1 MTPPEAPEV
10 PEAPEAP
17 DAKGAKD
24 AKDAKAR
31 ADGKPIE
38 FRGLSKRY
46 RDRWAVQD
54 LSFTVAPGRV
64 TGFLG
69 PNGAG
74 KTTTLRML
82 LGLTAPTS
90 GTATVGGRP
99 YRDLAQPLRTVGAML
114 DESGTH
120 RRRTGRDHLRVQC
133 AATGLPARRAD
144 EVLDHVG
151 LAQAGGRRYGEYSL
165 GMRQRLNLAQALL
178 GDPPVLILDEPSNG
192 LDPEGIAWMRA
203 LLRTLAA
210 EGRTVLVSSHLISEV
225 EQTADDLVIISQ
237 GRLVAEGSSREI
249 AARVRGE
256 ARVRVRASRPAELAA
271 ALTSAGAVVTRP
283 PAGDGLLIVS
293 GLGTGAVAAAAATHG
308 GELYELAEDAPDL
321 EQAFLRLTQGKA
333 EIR

>member
-1 MTPPEAPEV
+1 MTSPEV
-10 PEAPEAP
+10 
-17 DAKGAKD
+17 KD
-24 AKDAKAR
+24 APAPAGGR
-31 ADGKPIE
+31 TLE

-46 RDRWAVQD
+46 RDRSAVED
-54 LSFTVAPGRV
+54 LSFTVGPGRV

-90 GTATVGGRP
+90 GTATIDGQL
-99 YRDLAQPLRTVGAML
+99 YRDLEQPLRTVGAML

-151 LAQAGGRRYGEYSL
+151 LARAGGRRYEEYSL

-192 LDPEGIAWMRA
+192 LDPEGIAWMRS
-203 LLRTLAA
+203 LLRKLAA
-210 EGRTVLVSSHLISEV
+210 EGRTVLVSSHLISEI

-237 GRLVAEGSSREI
+237 GRLVAEGPSREI

-256 ARVRVRASRPAELAA
+256 SRVRVRCARPAELAA
-271 ALTSAGAVVTRP
+271 ALVAAGATVADP
-283 PAGDGLLIVS
+283 PAEDGLLFVG
-293 GLGTGAVAAAAATHG
+293 GLGTGAVAALAAAHG

>member
-1 MTPPEAPEV
+1 MTSPAVQDAP
-10 PEAPEAP
+10 AP
-17 DAKGAKD
+17 
-24 AKDAKAR
+24 
-31 ADGKPIE
+31 ADGRTLE

-46 RDRWAVQD
+46 RDRSAVQD
-54 LSFTVAPGRV
+54 LSFTVRPGRV

-90 GTATVGGRP
+90 GTATIGGQR
-99 YRDLAQPLRTVGAML
+99 YRDLGQPLRTVGAML

-144 EVLDHVG
+144 EVLDQVG
-151 LAQAGGRRYGEYSL
+151 LARAGGRRYEEYSL

-178 GDPPVLILDEPSNG
+178 GDPPVLILDEPANG

-203 LLRTLAA
+203 LLKGLAA

-237 GRLVAEGSSREI
+237 GRLVAEGASRDI

-256 ARVRVRASRPAELAA
+256 SRVRVRSSRPAELAA
-271 ALTSAGAVVTRP
+271 ALTAAGATVTVP
-283 PAGDGLLIVS
+283 PAEDGLLFVG
-293 GLGTGAVAAAAATHG
+293 GLGTGAVAALAAANG
-308 GELYELAEDAPDL
+308 GELYELTEDAPDL

>member
-1 MTPPEAPEV
+1 MTSPAVQDAP
-10 PEAPEAP
+10 AP
-17 DAKGAKD
+17 
-24 AKDAKAR
+24 
-31 ADGKPIE
+31 ADGRTLE

-46 RDRWAVQD
+46 RDRSAVQD
-54 LSFTVAPGRV
+54 LSFTVRPGRV

-90 GTATVGGRP
+90 GTATIGGQR
-99 YRDLAQPLRTVGAML
+99 YRDLGQPLRTVGAML

-144 EVLDHVG
+144 EVLDQVG
-151 LAQAGGRRYGEYSL
+151 LARAGGRRYEEYSL

-178 GDPPVLILDEPSNG
+178 GDPPVLILDEPANG

-203 LLRTLAA
+203 LLKGLAA

-237 GRLVAEGSSREI
+237 GRLVAEGASRDI

-256 ARVRVRASRPAELAA
+256 SRVRVRSSRPAELAA
-271 ALTSAGAVVTRP
+271 ALVAAGATVTDP
-283 PAGDGLLIVS
+283 PAEDGPLFVG
-293 GLGTGAVAAAAATHG
+293 GLGTGAVAALAAAHG
-308 GELYELAEDAPDL
+308 GELYELTEDAPDL

>member
-1 MTPPEAPEV
+1 MTSPAVQDAP
-10 PEAPEAP
+10 AP
-17 DAKGAKD
+17 
-24 AKDAKAR
+24 
-31 ADGKPIE
+31 ADGRTLE

-46 RDRWAVQD
+46 RDRSAVQD
-54 LSFTVAPGRV
+54 LSFTVRPGRV

-90 GTATVGGRP
+90 GTATIGGQR
-99 YRDLAQPLRTVGAML
+99 YRDLGQPLRTVGAML

-144 EVLDHVG
+144 EVLDQVG
-151 LAQAGGRRYGEYSL
+151 LARAGGRRYEEYSL

-178 GDPPVLILDEPSNG
+178 GDPPVLILDEPANG

-203 LLRTLAA
+203 LLKGLAA

-237 GRLVAEGSSREI
+237 GRLVAEGASRDI

-256 ARVRVRASRPAELAA
+256 SRVRVRSSRPAELAA
-271 ALTSAGAVVTRP
+271 ALVAAGATVTDP
-283 PAGDGLLIVS
+283 PAEDGPLFVG
-293 GLGTGAVAAAAATHG
+293 GLGTGAVAALAAAHG
-308 GELYELAEDAPDL
+308 GELYELTEDAPDL
-321 EQAFLRLTQGKA
+321 EQAFLRLTQGEA

>member
-1 MTPPEAPEV
+1 MTSPAVQDAP
-10 PEAPEAP
+10 AP
-17 DAKGAKD
+17 
-24 AKDAKAR
+24 
-31 ADGKPIE
+31 ADGRTLE

-46 RDRWAVQD
+46 RDRSAVQD
-54 LSFTVAPGRV
+54 LSFTVRPGRV

-82 LGLTAPTS
+82 LRLTAPTS
-90 GTATVGGRP
+90 GTATIGGQR
-99 YRDLAQPLRTVGAML
+99 YRDLGQPLRTVGAML

-144 EVLDHVG
+144 EVLDQVG
-151 LAQAGGRRYGEYSL
+151 LARAGGRRYEEYSL

-178 GDPPVLILDEPSNG
+178 GDPPVLILDEPANG

-203 LLRTLAA
+203 LLKGLAA

-237 GRLVAEGSSREI
+237 GRLVAEGASRDI

-256 ARVRVRASRPAELAA
+256 SRVRVRSSRPAELAA
-271 ALTSAGAVVTRP
+271 ALVAAGATVTEP
-283 PAGDGLLIVS
+283 PAEDGLLFVG
-293 GLGTGAVAAAAATHG
+293 GLGTGAVAALAAAHG
-308 GELYELAEDAPDL
+308 GELYELTEDAPDL

>member
-1 MTPPEAPEV
+1 MTSPAVQDAP
-10 PEAPEAP
+10 AP
-17 DAKGAKD
+17 
-24 AKDAKAR
+24 
-31 ADGKPIE
+31 ADGRTLE

-46 RDRWAVQD
+46 RDRSAVQD
-54 LSFTVAPGRV
+54 LSFTVRPGRV

-90 GTATVGGRP
+90 GTATIGGQR
-99 YRDLAQPLRTVGAML
+99 YRDLGQPLRTVGAML

-144 EVLDHVG
+144 EVLDQVG
-151 LAQAGGRRYGEYSL
+151 LARAGGRRYEEYSL

-178 GDPPVLILDEPSNG
+178 GDPPVLILDEPANG

-203 LLRTLAA
+203 LLKGLAA

-237 GRLVAEGSSREI
+237 GRLVAEGASRDI

-256 ARVRVRASRPAELAA
+256 SRVRVRSSRPAELAA
-271 ALTSAGAVVTRP
+271 ALVTAGATVTEP
-283 PAGDGLLIVS
+283 PAEDGLLFVG
-293 GLGTGAVAAAAATHG
+293 GLGTGAVAALAAAHG
-308 GELYELAEDAPDL
+308 GELYELTEDAPDL

>member
-1 MTPPEAPEV
+1 MTSPAVQDAP
-10 PEAPEAP
+10 AP
-17 DAKGAKD
+17 
-24 AKDAKAR
+24 
-31 ADGKPIE
+31 ADGRTLE

-46 RDRWAVQD
+46 RDRSAVQD
-54 LSFTVAPGRV
+54 LSFTVRPGRV

-90 GTATVGGRP
+90 GTATIGGQR
-99 YRDLAQPLRTVGAML
+99 YRDLGQPLRTVGAML

-144 EVLDHVG
+144 EVLDQVG
-151 LAQAGGRRYGEYSL
+151 LARAGGRRYEEYSL

-178 GDPPVLILDEPSNG
+178 GDPPVLILDEPANG

-203 LLRTLAA
+203 LLKGLAA

-237 GRLVAEGSSREI
+237 GRLVAEGASRDI

-256 ARVRVRASRPAELAA
+256 SRVRVRSSRPAELAA
-271 ALTSAGAVVTRP
+271 ALVAAGATVTDP
-283 PAGDGLLIVS
+283 PVEDGLLFVG
-293 GLGTGAVAAAAATHG
+293 GLGTGAVAALAAAHG
-308 GELYELAEDAPDL
+308 GELYELTEDAPDL

>member
-1 MTPPEAPEV
+1 MTQPAVQDAP
-10 PEAPEAP
+10 AP
-17 DAKGAKD
+17 
-24 AKDAKAR
+24 
-31 ADGKPIE
+31 ADGRTLE

-46 RDRWAVQD
+46 RDRSAVED
-54 LSFTVAPGRV
+54 LSFTVRPGRV

-90 GTATVGGRP
+90 GTATIGGQR
-99 YRDLAQPLRTVGAML
+99 YRDLGQPLRTVGAML

-144 EVLDHVG
+144 EVLDQVG
-151 LAQAGGRRYGEYSL
+151 LARAGGRRYEEYSL

-178 GDPPVLILDEPSNG
+178 GDPPVLILDEPANG

-203 LLRTLAA
+203 LLKGLAA

-237 GRLVAEGSSREI
+237 GRLVAEGASRDI

-256 ARVRVRASRPAELAA
+256 SRVRVRSSRPAELAA
-271 ALTSAGAVVTRP
+271 ALVAAGATVTEP
-283 PAGDGLLIVS
+283 PAEDGLLFVG
-293 GLGTGAVAAAAATHG
+293 GLGTGAVAALAAAHG
-308 GELYELAEDAPDL
+308 GELYELTEDAPDL

>member
-1 MTPPEAPEV
+1 MTQPAVQDAP
-10 PEAPEAP
+10 AP
-17 DAKGAKD
+17 
-24 AKDAKAR
+24 
-31 ADGKPIE
+31 ADGRTLE

-46 RDRWAVQD
+46 RDRSAVQD
-54 LSFTVAPGRV
+54 LSFTVRPGRV

-90 GTATVGGRP
+90 GTATIGGQR
-99 YRDLAQPLRTVGAML
+99 YRDLGQPLRTVGAML

-144 EVLDHVG
+144 EVLDQVG
-151 LAQAGGRRYGEYSL
+151 LARAGGRRYEEYSL

-178 GDPPVLILDEPSNG
+178 GDPPVLILDEPANG

-203 LLRTLAA
+203 LLKGLAA

-237 GRLVAEGSSREI
+237 GRLVAEGASRDI

-256 ARVRVRASRPAELAA
+256 SRVRVRSSRPAELAA
-271 ALTSAGAVVTRP
+271 ALVAAGATVTEP
-283 PAGDGLLIVS
+283 PAEDGLLFVG
-293 GLGTGAVAAAAATHG
+293 GLGTGAVAALAAAHG
-308 GELYELAEDAPDL
+308 GELYELTEDAPDL
-321 EQAFLRLTQGKA
+321 ERAFLRLTQGKA

>member
-1 MTPPEAPEV
+1 MTSPAVQDAP
-10 PEAPEAP
+10 AP
-17 DAKGAKD
+17 
-24 AKDAKAR
+24 
-31 ADGKPIE
+31 ADGRTLE

-46 RDRWAVQD
+46 RDRSAVQD
-54 LSFTVAPGRV
+54 LSFTVRPGRV

-90 GTATVGGRP
+90 GTATIGGQR
-99 YRDLAQPLRTVGAML
+99 YRDLGQPLRTVGAML

-144 EVLDHVG
+144 AVLDQVG
-151 LAQAGGRRYGEYSL
+151 LARAGGRRYEEYSL

-178 GDPPVLILDEPSNG
+178 GDPPVLILDEPANG

-203 LLRTLAA
+203 LLKGLAA
-210 EGRTVLVSSHLISEV
+210 EGRTVLISSHLISEV

-237 GRLVAEGSSREI
+237 GRLVAEGASRDI

-256 ARVRVRASRPAELAA
+256 SRVRVRSSRPAELAA
-271 ALTSAGAVVTRP
+271 ALVAAGATVTDP
-283 PAGDGLLIVS
+283 PAEDGLLFVG
-293 GLGTGAVAAAAATHG
+293 GLGTGAVAALAAAHG
-308 GELYELAEDAPDL
+308 GELYELTEDAPDL

>member
-1 MTPPEAPEV
+1 MTSSAVQDAP
-10 PEAPEAP
+10 AP
-17 DAKGAKD
+17 
-24 AKDAKAR
+24 
-31 ADGKPIE
+31 ADGRTLE

-46 RDRWAVQD
+46 RDRSAVQD
-54 LSFTVAPGRV
+54 LSFTVRPGRV

-90 GTATVGGRP
+90 GTATIGGQR
-99 YRDLAQPLRTVGAML
+99 YRDLGQPLRTVGAML

-144 EVLDHVG
+144 EVLDQVG
-151 LAQAGGRRYGEYSL
+151 LARAGGRRYEEYSL

-178 GDPPVLILDEPSNG
+178 GDPPVLILDEPANG

-203 LLRTLAA
+203 LLKGLAA

-237 GRLVAEGSSREI
+237 GRLVAEGASRHI

-256 ARVRVRASRPAELAA
+256 SRVRVRSSRPAELAA
-271 ALTSAGAVVTRP
+271 ALTAAGATVTDP
-283 PAGDGLLIVS
+283 PAEDGLLFVG
-293 GLGTGAVAAAAATHG
+293 GLGTGAVAALAAAHG
-308 GELYELAEDAPDL
+308 GELYELTEDAPDL

>member
-1 MTPPEAPEV
+1 MTQPAVQDAP
-10 PEAPEAP
+10 AP
-17 DAKGAKD
+17 
-24 AKDAKAR
+24 
-31 ADGKPIE
+31 ADGRTLE

-46 RDRWAVQD
+46 RDRSAVQD
-54 LSFTVAPGRV
+54 LSFTVRPGRV

-90 GTATVGGRP
+90 GTATIGGQR
-99 YRDLAQPLRTVGAML
+99 YRDLGQPLRTVGAML

-144 EVLDHVG
+144 EVLDQVG
-151 LAQAGGRRYGEYSL
+151 LARAGGRRYEEYSL

-178 GDPPVLILDEPSNG
+178 GDPPVLILDEPANG

-203 LLRTLAA
+203 LLKGLAA

-237 GRLVAEGSSREI
+237 GRLVAEGASRDI

-256 ARVRVRASRPAELAA
+256 SRVRVRSSRPAELAA
-271 ALTSAGAVVTRP
+271 ALVAAGATVTEP
-283 PAGDGLLIVS
+283 PAEDGLLFVG
-293 GLGTGAVAAAAATHG
+293 GLGTGAVAALAAAHG
-308 GELYELAEDAPDL
+308 GELYELTEDAPDL

>member
-1 MTPPEAPEV
+1 MTSPAVQDAP
-10 PEAPEAP
+10 AP
-17 DAKGAKD
+17 
-24 AKDAKAR
+24 
-31 ADGKPIE
+31 ADGRTLE

-46 RDRWAVQD
+46 RDRSAVQD
-54 LSFTVAPGRV
+54 LSFTVRPGRV

-90 GTATVGGRP
+90 GTATIGGQR
-99 YRDLAQPLRTVGAML
+99 YRDLGQPLRTVGAML

-144 EVLDHVG
+144 EVLDQVG
-151 LAQAGGRRYGEYSL
+151 LARAGGRRYEEYSL

-178 GDPPVLILDEPSNG
+178 GDPPVLILDEPANG

-203 LLRTLAA
+203 LLKGLAA

-237 GRLVAEGSSREI
+237 GRLVAEGASRDI

-256 ARVRVRASRPAELAA
+256 SRVRVRSSRPAELAA
-271 ALTSAGAVVTRP
+271 ALVAAGATVTEP
-283 PAGDGLLIVS
+283 PAEDGLLFVG
-293 GLGTGAVAAAAATHG
+293 GLGTGAVAALAAAHG
-308 GELYELAEDAPDL
+308 GELYELTEDAPDL

>member
-1 MTPPEAPEV
+1 MTSPAVQDAP
-10 PEAPEAP
+10 AP
-17 DAKGAKD
+17 
-24 AKDAKAR
+24 
-31 ADGKPIE
+31 ADGRTLE

-46 RDRWAVQD
+46 RDRSAVQD
-54 LSFTVAPGRV
+54 LSFTVRPGRV

-90 GTATVGGRP
+90 GTATIGGQR
-99 YRDLAQPLRTVGAML
+99 YRDLGQPLRTVGAML

-144 EVLDHVG
+144 EVLDQVG
-151 LAQAGGRRYGEYSL
+151 LARAGGRRYEEYSL

-178 GDPPVLILDEPSNG
+178 GDPPVLILDEPANG

-203 LLRTLAA
+203 LLKGLAA

-237 GRLVAEGSSREI
+237 GRLVAEGASRDI

-256 ARVRVRASRPAELAA
+256 SRVRVRSSRPAELAA
-271 ALTSAGAVVTRP
+271 ALTAAGATVTDP
-283 PAGDGLLIVS
+283 PAEDGLLFVG
-293 GLGTGAVAAAAATHG
+293 GLGTGAVAALAAAHG
-308 GELYELAEDAPDL
+308 GELYELTEDAPDL

>member
-1 MTPPEAPEV
+1 MQDAP
-10 PEAPEAP
+10 AP
-17 DAKGAKD
+17 
-24 AKDAKAR
+24 
-31 ADGKPIE
+31 ADGRTLE

-46 RDRWAVQD
+46 RDRSAVQD
-54 LSFTVAPGRV
+54 LSFTVRPGRV

-90 GTATVGGRP
+90 GTATIGGQR
-99 YRDLAQPLRTVGAML
+99 YRDLGQPLRTVGAML

-144 EVLDHVG
+144 EVLDQVG
-151 LAQAGGRRYGEYSL
+151 LARAGGRRYEEYSL

-178 GDPPVLILDEPSNG
+178 GDPPVLILDEPANG

-203 LLRTLAA
+203 LLKGLAA

-237 GRLVAEGSSREI
+237 GRLVAEGASRDI

-256 ARVRVRASRPAELAA
+256 SRVRVRSSRPAELAA
-271 ALTSAGAVVTRP
+271 ALTAAGATVTDP
-283 PAGDGLLIVS
+283 PAEDGLLFVG
-293 GLGTGAVAAAAATHG
+293 GLGTGAVAALAAAHG
-308 GELYELAEDAPDL
+308 GELYELTEDAPDL

>member
-1 MTPPEAPEV
+1 MTQPAVQDAP
-10 PEAPEAP
+10 AP
-17 DAKGAKD
+17 
-24 AKDAKAR
+24 
-31 ADGKPIE
+31 ADGRTLE

-46 RDRWAVQD
+46 RDRSAVQD
-54 LSFTVAPGRV
+54 LSFTVHPGRV

-90 GTATVGGRP
+90 GTATIGGQR
-99 YRDLAQPLRTVGAML
+99 YRDLGQPLRTVGAML

-144 EVLDHVG
+144 EVLDQVG
-151 LAQAGGRRYGEYSL
+151 LARAGGRRYEEYSL

-178 GDPPVLILDEPSNG
+178 GDPPVLILDEPANG

-203 LLRTLAA
+203 LLKGLAA

-237 GRLVAEGSSREI
+237 GRLVAEGASRDI

-256 ARVRVRASRPAELAA
+256 SRVRVRSSRPAELAA
-271 ALTSAGAVVTRP
+271 ALVAAGATVTEP
-283 PAGDGLLIVS
+283 PAEDGLLFVG
-293 GLGTGAVAAAAATHG
+293 GLGTGAVAALAAAHG
-308 GELYELAEDAPDL
+308 GELYELTEDAPDL

>member
-1 MTPPEAPEV
+1 MTSPAVQDAP
-10 PEAPEAP
+10 AP
-17 DAKGAKD
+17 
-24 AKDAKAR
+24 
-31 ADGKPIE
+31 ADGRTLE

-46 RDRWAVQD
+46 RDRSAVQD
-54 LSFTVAPGRV
+54 LSFTVRPGRV

-90 GTATVGGRP
+90 GTATIGGQR
-99 YRDLAQPLRTVGAML
+99 YRDLGQPLRTVGAML

-144 EVLDHVG
+144 EVLDQVG
-151 LAQAGGRRYGEYSL
+151 LARAGGRRYEEYSL

-178 GDPPVLILDEPSNG
+178 GDPPVLILDEPANG

-203 LLRTLAA
+203 LLKGLAA

-237 GRLVAEGSSREI
+237 GRLVAEGASRDI

-256 ARVRVRASRPAELAA
+256 SRVRVRSSRPAELAA
-271 ALTSAGAVVTRP
+271 ALVAAGATVTDP
-283 PAGDGLLIVS
+283 PAEDGLLFVG
-293 GLGTGAVAAAAATHG
+293 GLGTGAVAALAAAHG
-308 GELYELAEDAPDL
+308 GELYELTEDAPDL

>member
-1 MTPPEAPEV
+1 MTQPAVQDAP
-10 PEAPEAP
+10 AP
-17 DAKGAKD
+17 
-24 AKDAKAR
+24 
-31 ADGKPIE
+31 ADGRTLE

-46 RDRWAVQD
+46 RDRSAVQD
-54 LSFTVAPGRV
+54 LSFTVRPGRV

-90 GTATVGGRP
+90 GTATIGGQR
-99 YRDLAQPLRTVGAML
+99 YRDLGQPLRTVGAML

-144 EVLDHVG
+144 EVLDQVG
-151 LAQAGGRRYGEYSL
+151 LARAGGRRYEEYSL

-178 GDPPVLILDEPSNG
+178 GDPPVLILDEPANG

-203 LLRTLAA
+203 LLKGLAA

-237 GRLVAEGSSREI
+237 GRLVAEGASRDI

-256 ARVRVRASRPAELAA
+256 SRVRVRFSRPAELAA
-271 ALTSAGAVVTRP
+271 ALVAAGATVTEP
-283 PAGDGLLIVS
+283 PAEDGLLFVG
-293 GLGTGAVAAAAATHG
+293 GLGTGAVAALAAAHG
-308 GELYELAEDAPDL
+308 GELYELTEDAPDL

>member
-1 MTPPEAPEV
+1 MTQPAVQDAP
-10 PEAPEAP
+10 AP
-17 DAKGAKD
+17 
-24 AKDAKAR
+24 
-31 ADGKPIE
+31 ADGRTLE

-46 RDRWAVQD
+46 RDRSAVQD
-54 LSFTVAPGRV
+54 LSFAVRPGRV

-90 GTATVGGRP
+90 GTATIGGQR
-99 YRDLAQPLRTVGAML
+99 YRDLGQPLRTVGAML

-144 EVLDHVG
+144 EVLDQVG
-151 LAQAGGRRYGEYSL
+151 LARAGGRRYEEYSL

-178 GDPPVLILDEPSNG
+178 GDPPVLILDEPANG

-203 LLRTLAA
+203 LLKGLAA

-237 GRLVAEGSSREI
+237 GRLVAEGASRDI

-256 ARVRVRASRPAELAA
+256 SRVRVRSSRPAELAA
-271 ALTSAGAVVTRP
+271 ALVAAGATVTEP
-283 PAGDGLLIVS
+283 PAEDGLLFVG
-293 GLGTGAVAAAAATHG
+293 GLGTGAVAALAAAHG
-308 GELYELAEDAPDL
+308 GELYELTEDAPDL

>member
-1 MTPPEAPEV
+1 MTPTDAANAP
-10 PEAPEAP
+10 APA
-17 DAKGAKD
+17 GG
-24 AKDAKAR
+24 R
-31 ADGKPIE
+31 AIE
-38 FRGLSKRY
+38 FRALSKRY
-46 RDRWAVQD
+46 RDRWAVRD

-90 GTATVGGRP
+90 GTATVDGRP
-99 YRDLAQPLRTVGAML
+99 YRDLEQPLATVGAML

-144 EVLDHVG
+144 EVLDRVG
-151 LAQAGGRRYGEYSL
+151 LAGAGGRRYEEYSL

-178 GDPPVLILDEPSNG
+178 GDPPVLVLDEPTNG

-203 LLRTLAA
+203 LLRTMAA

-225 EQTADDLVIISQ
+225 EQTADDLVIISR
-237 GRLVAEGSSREI
+237 GRLVAEGVSREI
-249 AARVRGE
+249 TARVRGE
-256 ARVRVRASRPAELAA
+256 ARVRVRVALPAELAS
-271 ALTSAGAVVTRP
+271 ALVRAGAAVDRP
-283 PAGDGLLIVS
+283 PAEEGLLVVS
-293 GLGTGAVAAAAATHG
+293 GLGAGAVAAAAAVHG
-308 GELYELAEDAPDL
+308 GELYELTEDTPDL
-321 EQAFLRLTQGKA
+321 EQAFLQLTQGEA

>member
-1 MTPPEAPEV
+1 MTSPAVQDAP
-10 PEAPEAP
+10 AP
-17 DAKGAKD
+17 
-24 AKDAKAR
+24 
-31 ADGKPIE
+31 ADGRTLE

-46 RDRWAVQD
+46 RDRSAVQD
-54 LSFTVAPGRV
+54 LSFTVRPGRV

-90 GTATVGGRP
+90 GTATIGGQR
-99 YRDLAQPLRTVGAML
+99 YRDLGQPLRTVGAML

-144 EVLDHVG
+144 EVLDQVG
-151 LAQAGGRRYGEYSL
+151 LARAGGRRYEEYSL

-178 GDPPVLILDEPSNG
+178 GDPPVLILDEPANG

-203 LLRTLAA
+203 LLKGLAA

-237 GRLVAEGSSREI
+237 GRLVAEGASRDI

-256 ARVRVRASRPAELAA
+256 SRVRVRSSRPAALAA
-271 ALTSAGAVVTRP
+271 ALVAAGATVTDP
-283 PAGDGLLIVS
+283 PAEDGLLFVG
-293 GLGTGAVAAAAATHG
+293 GLGTGAVAALAAAHG
-308 GELYELAEDAPDL
+308 GELYELTEDAPDL